1 MKKILLTG
9 GNGMVGRTI
18 LDHQKNSCWE
28 FLSPRS
34 SVLDLT
40 DFSATLD
47 YVAEA
52 KPDYIIH
59 AAGRVGGIHANVS
72 HPVDFLVTNLDIGRN
87 IILAA
92 KQAGVK
98 RLLNL
103 GSSCMYPRNAPNPL
117 MEEMILQG
125 ELEPTN
131 EGYALAKVVALR
143 LCEYINKETPDLEY
157 KTMIPCNIYGGFDKF
172 DPEHSHLIPAILH
185 KLHTAKSNADAA
197 VEIWG
202 DGNARRE
209 FMYADDLADAIYFAL
224 EHFEEVPSSLNIGVG
239 ADHTINEY
247 YQVAAEVVGYSGE
260 FKHNLDMPVGM
271 QQKLVSV
278 ERQTRLGWLP
288 KTSLREGIQI
298 TYDYYLQEVVS

>member
-1 MKKILLTG
+1 
-9 GNGMVGRTI
+9 MVGRTI

-143 LCEYINKETPDLEY
+143 LCEYINRETPDLEF
-157 KTMIPCNIYGGFDKF
+157 KTMIPCNIYGRFDKF

-185 KLHTAKSNADAA
+185 KLHTAKTNADAA

>member
-1 MKKILLTG
+1 
-9 GNGMVGRTI
+9 MVGRTI
-18 LDHQKNSCWE
+18 LEHTKNASWMFTVPDSKE
-28 FLSPRS
+28 
-34 SVLDLT
+34 LDLT
-40 DFSATLD
+40 DFDATLE
-47 YVAEA
+47 YVSTLQ
-52 KPDYIIH
+52 PDFIIH
-59 AAGRVGGIHANVS
+59 AAGLVGGIHANLS
-72 HPVDFLVTNLDIGRN
+72 RPVDFLVTNLDIGRN

-117 MEEMILQG
+117 REEMILQG

-131 EGYALAKVVALR
+131 EGYALAKIVAMR
-143 LCEYINKETPDLEY
+143 LCEYICREAPELEY
-157 KTMIPCNIYGGFDKF
+157 KTMIPCNIYGRFDKF
-172 DPEHSHLIPAILH
+172 DPERSHLIPAILH
-185 KLHTAKSNADAA
+185 KLHIAKINGDTS

-209 FMYADDLADAIYFAL
+209 FMYADDLSDAIYYGL
-224 EHFEEVPSSLNIGVG
+224 DHFEEMPSSLNIGVG

-260 FKHNLDMPVGM
+260 FKYNLEMPVGM

-278 ERQTRLGWLP
+278 ERQTRLGWAP
-288 KTSLREGIQI
+288 QIDLREGMQK
-298 TYDYYLQEVVS
+298 TYNYYLQEVIA